1 MAIWNLLMSNLL
13 RGSTIG
19 LGCKGGPRHQL
30 TGPAGKVGTRLS
42 VGAWTVARATAS
54 LAETFAS
61 CHTGYEPVERTG
73 GKKKNKIKKGG
84 GGSGGKG
91 DAEGAAIWT
100 ERVAEGRKLIKKG
113 EPEGASKTKPSK
125 RAEEGRG
132 K

>member
-1 MAIWNLLMSNLL
+1 MSNLL

-73 GKKKNKIKKGG
+73 GKNKIKNKKGG
-84 GGSGGKG
+84 RGEWGEGRCGRGCDMDRKGSGRTEINK
-91 DAEGAAIWT
+91 EGGTRRSEQNET
-100 ERVAEGRKLIKKG
+100 E
-113 EPEGASKTKPSK
+113 
-125 RAEEGRG
+125 
-132 K
+132 